1 VTVDA
6 AALRRVSFLEPL
18 RDKELQRLARD
29 VTERT
34 VSAGEELVSQGSA
47 GIAFFLILD
56 GTASVL
62 VDGKKQGALGP
73 GDHFGE
79 IALLLPEV
87 AHSRT
92 ATVRA
97 DTDMRVAGMA
107 EWNFKG
113 FIAEH
118 PEVAWTL
125 LMTLARQLISRAGS
139 ESAAEN

>member
-1 VTVDA
+1 VPVDA

-18 RDKELQRLARD
+18 RDKDLQRLARD
-29 VTERT
+29 VTERR
-34 VSAGEELVSQGSA
+34 VGPGEELVTQGSP
-47 GIAFFLILD
+47 GIAFFVILD

-62 VDGKKQGALGP
+62 VDGKERGKLGP

-87 AHSRT
+87 ARSRT

-125 LMTLARQLISRAGS
+125 LMALARQLISRDGS
-139 ESAAEN
+139 ESRAES

>member
-1 VTVDA
+1 MPVDG
-6 AALRRVSFLEPL
+6 AALHGVPFLEPL
-18 RDKELQRLARD
+18 RDKDRNRLARD
-29 VTERT
+29 MSERR

-47 GIAFFLILD
+47 GIAFFVILD
-56 GTASVL
+56 GTATVA
-62 VDGKKQGALGP
+62 VDGQTRRKLGP

-79 IALLLPEV
+79 IALLLPDVER
-87 AHSRT
+87 SRT

-113 FIAEH
+113 FISEH

-125 LMTLARQLISRAGS
+125 LTTLARQLVASDAK
-139 ESAAEN
+139 

>member
-1 VTVDA
+1 MPVDG

-18 RDKELQRLARD
+18 RDKDLQRLARD
-29 VTERT
+29 MSERT
-34 VSAGEELVSQGSA
+34 VSAGEDLVSQGSS
-47 GIAFFLILD
+47 GIAFFVILD
-56 GTASVL
+56 GSASVL
-62 VDGKKQGALGP
+62 VNGERRRTLGP

-79 IALLLPEV
+79 IALLLPDVER
-87 AHSRT
+87 SRT

-113 FIAEH
+113 FIGEH

-125 LMTLARQLISRAGS
+125 LVTLARQLVDRDGD
-139 ESAAEN
+139 

>member
-1 VTVDA
+1 VPVDGPS
-6 AALRRVSFLEPL
+6 LRGVSFLAPL
-18 RDKELQRLARD
+18 RDKDLKRLARD
-29 VTERT
+29 MSERNVT
-34 VSAGEELVSQGSA
+34 AGEDLVSQGSP
-47 GIAFFLILD
+47 GIGFFVIID

-62 VDGKKQGALGP
+62 VDGEKRRTLGP

-79 IALLLPEV
+79 IALLLPDLER
-87 AHSRT
+87 ART

-125 LMTLARQLISRAGS
+125 LTTLARQLVDRDGD
-139 ESAAEN
+139 

>member
-1 VTVDA
+1 VSVDG
-6 AALRRVSFLEPL
+6 AALRSVSFLEPL
-18 RDKELQRLARD
+18 REKDLNRLAKD
-29 VTERT
+29 MSERS
-34 VSAGEELVSQGSA
+34 VNAGEELVSQGSA
-47 GIAFFLILD
+47 GIAFFVILD

-62 VDGKKQGALGP
+62 VDGENRRTLGP

-79 IALLLPEV
+79 IALLLPDV
-87 AHSRT
+87 QRSRT

-113 FIAEH
+113 FISEH

-125 LMTLARQLISRAGS
+125 LVTLARQLVARDGP
-139 ESAAEN
+139 